1 MKYQADVFLTW
12 VKQHAHTLNSL
23 EPGSGFDDLQ
33 VLKEIIGAARVV
45 GIAESMHA
53 THEFTT
59 LQHRIVEFLV
69 EEMDFT
75 AVAVES
81 GLAESKIIHDFVSGG
96 DAPSD
101 FWESGLVS
109 YYSKWQEMRRLVK
122 WIRAYN
128 SDPTHKRKINFYGI
142 DIPGYYKS
150 WMPALEVIVTYLD
163 NVDPEYAK
171 QTREKT
177 APLVQAVTSRENVP
191 SYEVYGRLASEQ
203 RNELAVA
210 INALVDHLE
219 LYRID
224 YLCRSSKNDYD
235 WAFRAA
241 KNLRQVDVYYRTLVE
256 QYLNPVQPPPPVDAR
271 DLAMADNM
279 RWIIER
285 EGTHGRIALLNFNTH
300 IQTMPTKTVSGKS
313 ATAAMYLQSLMD
325 IDYVAIG
332 TAYNKGTRWDRYEG
346 PQVNEIQPSKTDS
359 VDGILARVGLPAFIL
374 NLGSASKHGPIS
386 RFLEQDIETRVDVSY
401 GVTKLRSW
409 DALIY
414 IDEISPARPVLGD

>member
-12 VKQHAHTLNSL
+12 VKQHAHTLDSL

-33 VLKEIIGAARVV
+33 VLKENIGAARVV

-69 EEMDFT
+69 REMDFT

-81 GLAESKIIHDFVSGG
+81 GLAESKIIHDFVSGR
-96 DAPSD
+96 DAPPD
-101 FWESGLVS
+101 FWESGLAS

-128 SDPTHKRKINFYGI
+128 SDPTHKRKINFYGV
-142 DIPGYYKS
+142 DVPGYYKS
-150 WMPALEVIVTYLD
+150 WMPALNVIVAYLD

-177 APLVQAVTSRENVP
+177 APLVQAVTAKKDIP
-191 SYEVYGRLASEQ
+191 SYMAYGMLASEQ

-359 VDGILARVGLPAFIL
+359 VDGILARVGLSAFIL